1 LTKTSPAI
9 PISSDSDSLCDLIID
24 AIQDIKG
31 KKILKLDLKKL
42 DESPADYF
50 VICEGDSHT
59 QVKGISGNI
68 YKRLKDERGLRPFK
82 TEGEQHANWIL
93 VDYFDVVIHIFYKE
107 TRTFYDLEDLW
118 SDAKITEYENI

>member
-1 LTKTSPAI
+1 MAKTSPAI
-9 PISSDSDSLCDLIID
+9 PLTVDSNSLCDLIID

-31 KKILKLDLKKL
+31 KKILKFDLKKL

-50 VICEGDSHT
+50 IICEGDSHT
-59 QVKGISGNI
+59 QVKGISNNI
-68 YKRLKDERGLRPFK
+68 YKRLRDEKGLRPHK
-82 TEGEQHANWIL
+82 TEGEQHSSWIL

-107 TRTFYDLEDLW
+107 TRSFYDLEDLW

>member
-1 LTKTSPAI
+1 MTKTSPAI

-24 AIQDIKG
+24 AVQDIKG

-59 QVKGISGNI
+59 QVKGISNNI
-68 YKRLKDERGLRPFK
+68 YKRLRDERGLRPFK

-107 TRTFYDLEDLW
+107 TRAFYDLEDLW